1 MKIRTNLLH
10 SPKNLN
16 KAYYAERAK
25 EAAERPKSHTVSRAV
40 NEKGNRHQRV
50 KEDRM
55 SEGAAALQGIFK

>member
-1 MKIRTNLLH
+1 MKQETRQLH
-10 SPKNLN
+10 APKNLT
-16 KAYYAERAK
+16 KSYYAERAK

-55 SEGAAALQGIFK
+55 SEGAAALQGVFK